1 MAQNLYECLF
11 LLDPT
16 KIGTDLNEI
25 RAQLHGVIEKFN
37 GQVLASRPW
46 GNEKTKLCYPIRNT
60 KKLNYYLIA
69 FRADSKHLNPIEY
82 EYKLNEGIAR
92 LLIIKIEPKWEEKML
107 EVARDES
114 ALGYQAF
121 VDDSLDV
128 LAEETA
134 PVGAGRRSR
143 RQEPDYKD

>member
-16 KIGTDLNEI
+16 KIGTDLEAI
-25 RAQLHGVIEKFN
+25 RAQLHGVIDKFK
-37 GQVLASRPW
+37 GEILASRPW
-46 GNEKTKLCYPIRNT
+46 GNEKTKLAYPIRNT
-60 KKLNYYLIA
+60 KKLNYYLLA
-69 FRADSKHLNPIEY
+69 FRAESKNLNAIEY

-92 LLIIKIEPKWEEKML
+92 LLIVKIDPKWEEKML

-128 LAEETA
+128 LGEEA
-134 PVGAGRRSR
+134 AASGGRRSR
-143 RQEPDYKD
+143 RQEVEYKD